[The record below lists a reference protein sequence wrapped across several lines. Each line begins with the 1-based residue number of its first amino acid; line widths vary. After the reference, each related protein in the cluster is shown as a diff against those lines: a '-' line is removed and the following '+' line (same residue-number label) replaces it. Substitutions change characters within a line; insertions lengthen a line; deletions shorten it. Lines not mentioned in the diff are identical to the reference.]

1 VLFEMP
7 VKQPEGNTEDTVET
21 ECQALERAWEEL
33 IATRLAGTT
42 GIKGV
47 STNST
52 QLWTEAPGP
61 PVPGSL
67 EGRRIRASPGSD
79 EIPKLWCSGTAN
91 DVLLKA
97 GDRPRKN
104 LGHQTHQE

>member
-1 VLFEMP
+1 M
-7 VKQPEGNTEDTVET
+7 KQPEGNTEDTVET